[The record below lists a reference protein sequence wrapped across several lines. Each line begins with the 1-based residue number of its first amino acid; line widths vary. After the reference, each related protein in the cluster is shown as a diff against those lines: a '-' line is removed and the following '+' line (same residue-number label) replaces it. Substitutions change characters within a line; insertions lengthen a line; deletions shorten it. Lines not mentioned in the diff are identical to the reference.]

1 MKGLENCRF
10 PYFGKLTIFL
20 LFYGKCPKWGHW
32 KTADKKSNH
41 WICEDT
47 FRILWK
53 IDDKKHLPQNS
64 TCTFTA
70 ALLYQKKWSVMV
82 FVEQDWEVDVQPWIE
97 WSRMEWAAAV
107 CNDSSCC
114 KVGNFGWSCGISD
127 SIIDGLQVWPICS
140 KIWVLWSK
148 VWLICNKIWIL
159 WSK

>member
-1 MKGLENCRF
+1 MSDITSAEMKGLENCRF
-10 PYFGKLTIFL
+10 PYFGKLPIFL
-20 LFYGKCPKWGHW
+20 LFNGKCPKLGHW

-41 WICEDT
+41 WNCEDT

-70 ALLYQKKWSVMV
+70 ASLDQKKWSVMV

-97 WSRMEWAAAV
+97 WSRMEWATVV
-107 CNDSSCC
+107 CNDSSCW
-114 KVGNFGWSCGISD
+114 KVGNFGWSCGMSA

-148 VWLICNKIWIL
+148 VWLI
-159 WSK
+159 